1 METKENGEVLFVIE
15 TEDEVKHL
23 TEAGVQELVWRL
35 QDEVREQRKN
45 SNMWFKNYNDEF
57 ETRKKVLR
65 AFKSVVDVAIATS
78 TPYTDELGNL

>member
-1 METKENGEVLFVIE
+1 METKDNGEVLFVIE

-78 TPYTDELGNL
+78 TPYTDELGKL

>member
-1 METKENGEVLFVIE
+1 METKDNGEVLFVIE

-45 SNMWFKNYNDEF
+45 GNMWYKNYMDEF
-57 ETRKKVLR
+57 EKRKKLLR
-65 AFKSVVDVAIATS
+65 AFKKEIKRLWRT
-78 TPYTDELGNL
+78 L

>member
-1 METKENGEVLFVIE
+1 MEKIILKVDGEDAEMTVE
-15 TEDEVKHL
+15 Q
-23 TEAGVQELVWRL
+23 VQELVTRL
-35 QDEVREQRKN
+35 EDEVREQRKN
-45 SNMWFKNYNDEF
+45 GNMWYKNYMDEY

>member
-1 METKENGEVLFVIE
+1 METKDNGEVLFVIE

-45 SNMWFKNYNDEF
+45 ANTWFQNYNNEYA
-57 ETRKKVLR
+57 TRKKVLR
-65 AFKSVVDVAIATS
+65 AFKSVVDGAIATS

>member
-1 METKENGEVLFVIE
+1 METKDNGEVLFVIE

-23 TEAGVQELVWRL
+23 TEEGVQELVWRL

-57 ETRKKVLR
+57 DKRKKVLR

-78 TPYTDELGNL
+78 TLYTDELGNL

>member
-1 METKENGEVLFVIE
+1 METKDNGEVLFTIE

-23 TEAGVQELVWRL
+23 TETGVQELVTRL
-35 QDEVREQRKN
+35 EDEVREQRKN
-45 SNMWFKNYNDEF
+45 ANMWFKNYTDEY

-78 TPYTDELGNL
+78 TPYTDELGNI